1 MTCPKCGSSQNHCVD
16 SRGRNGSVWRRRECK
31 ACRYRFNTVEIL
43 EDDFKG
49 MRTREDLLKE
59 FLYSAVRTAVQICEV
74 NPNIDISTFPNGECK

>member
-1 MTCPKCGSSQNHCVD
+1 MICPKCGSSQNHCVD

-49 MRTREDLLKE
+49 MRTRDDLLRE
-59 FLYSAVRTAVQICEV
+59 FLLRVVPVCEIDS
-74 NPNIDISTFPNGECK
+74 NIHISTFPNGECK